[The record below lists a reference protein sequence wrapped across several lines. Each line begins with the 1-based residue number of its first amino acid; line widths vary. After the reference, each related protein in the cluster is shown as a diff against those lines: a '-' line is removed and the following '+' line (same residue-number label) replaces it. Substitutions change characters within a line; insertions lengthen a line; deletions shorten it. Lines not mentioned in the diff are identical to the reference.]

1 MTQASTVKDVAVLA
15 RLTISEHDIENV
27 TAEFNQT
34 LALFDALQSVDTNGV
49 APMVNPCTA
58 NQPLRTD
65 SVTTLVEREELMKN
79 APSKE
84 ENYFLVPRVID

>member
-34 LALFDALQSVDTNGV
+34 LALFDALQSVDTQGV
-49 APMVNPCTA
+49 APMVNPCKA
-58 NQPLRTD
+58 NQPLLTD
-65 SVTTLVEREELMKN
+65 SVRTLVSREGLMKN
-79 APSKE
+79 EPSEE

>member
-34 LALFDALQSVDTNGV
+34 LALFDALQSVDTQGV

-65 SVTTLVEREELMKN
+65 SVRTLVSREDLMKN
-79 APSKE
+79 APSEE

>member
-1 MTQASTVKDVAVLA
+1 MKDVAALA
-15 RLTISEHDIENV
+15 RLTISEQDIEKV

-34 LALFDALQSVDTNGV
+34 LALFDALQSVDTQGV

-58 NQPLRTD
+58 NQPLRID
-65 SVTTLVEREELMKN
+65 SVTTLVEREDLMRN
-79 APSKE
+79 APSEE

>member
-1 MTQASTVKDVAVLA
+1 MTKASTVKDVAALA

-34 LALFDALQSVDTNGV
+34 LALFDALQSVDTKGV
-49 APMVNPCTA
+49 APMVNPCRA

-65 SVTTLVEREELMKN
+65 SVTTLVGREDLMKN
-79 APSKE
+79 APSEE

>member
-27 TAEFNQT
+27 TSEFNQT
-34 LALFDALQSVDTNGV
+34 LALFDALQSVDTQGV
-49 APMVNPCTA
+49 APMVNPCKA

-65 SVTTLVEREELMKN
+65 SVRTLVSREGLMKN
-79 APSKE
+79 APSEE

>member
-1 MTQASTVKDVAVLA
+1 MTQASTVKDVAALA

-34 LALFDALQSVDTNGV
+34 LALFDALQSVDTHGV
-49 APMVNPCTA
+49 APMINPCTA

-65 SVTTLVEREELMKN
+65 NVTTLVVREELMKN

>member
-1 MTQASTVKDVAVLA
+1 MTQASTVKDVAALA

-34 LALFDALQSVDTNGV
+34 LALLDALQSVATHGV

-65 SVTTLVEREELMKN
+65 SVTTLVERDEPMKN
-79 APSKE
+79 ATSKE
-84 ENYFLVPRVID
+84 ENKFLVPRVID

>member
-1 MTQASTVKDVAVLA
+1 VTQASTVKDVAVLA

-34 LALFDALQSVDTNGV
+34 LALFDALQSVDTQGV
-49 APMVNPCTA
+49 APMVNPYKA

-65 SVTTLVEREELMKN
+65 SVRTLVSREGLMKN
-79 APSKE
+79 APSEE

>member
-1 MTQASTVKDVAVLA
+1 MTQASTVKDVAALA
-15 RLTISEHDIENV
+15 RLTISEYDIENV

-34 LALFDALQSVDTNGV
+34 LALCDALQSVDTHGV
-49 APMVNPCTA
+49 AQRVNPCTA

>member
-1 MTQASTVKDVAVLA
+1 MTQASTVKDVAALA

-34 LALFDALQSVDTNGV
+34 LALSDALQSVDTHGV
-49 APMVNPCTA
+49 APMVNPCPA

>member
-1 MTQASTVKDVAVLA
+1 MKDVAALA

-34 LALFDALQSVDTNGV
+34 LALFDALQSVDTHGV

-65 SVTTLVEREELMKN
+65 SIKTLVAREDLMTN